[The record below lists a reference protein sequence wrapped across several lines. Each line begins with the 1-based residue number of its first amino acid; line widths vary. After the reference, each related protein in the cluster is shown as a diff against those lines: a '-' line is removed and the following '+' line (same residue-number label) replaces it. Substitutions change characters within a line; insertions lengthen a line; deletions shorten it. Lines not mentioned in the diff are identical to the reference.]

1 MKRLNVDIEDE
12 LHTNLKVMSAQTGD
26 TISVVVRVLLEGFF
40 TKNSAEVGV
49 VPKGVPIEDPELD
62 PALKARLL
70 KEQAVKAFNGK
81 ELKKC
86 KNGHYIPD
94 GRFKCLEKGCKY
106 A

>member
-1 MKRLNVDIEDE
+1 MKPLQIYIPEELLKSLKQRALDEGTTMSDI
-12 LHTNLKVMSAQTGD
+12 
-26 TISVVVRVLLEGFF
+26 VRRKLDIATLTEAYVKTAVFE
-40 TKNSAEVGV
+40 A
-49 VPKGVPIEDPELD
+49 PELD
-62 PALKARLL
+62 PERDHALKARLL

-81 ELKKC
+81 ELKQC